1 MIEFKNV
8 TKIFNFKMP
17 NETIALKDINFK
29 IEDNEIVLLKGPS
42 GSGKSTILSL
52 IAALSKPTFGEVIVD
67 NKRVSKLPDNFAALF
82 RREHIGFIFQKFNL
96 ISDLSVYEN
105 VITPLV
111 VSDLTK
117 EEIDKKAAKVMEKF
131 DIIHK
136 KNQKVKNLSGG
147 EQQRCAIARALVND
161 PDIVLA
167 DEPTA
172 NLDEQL
178 SLNFLKFV
186 EEIKS
191 EKKTLII
198 STHDPLFFENPIF
211 SKIIE
216 INKGRLV

>member
-17 NETIALKDINFK
+17 NETVALKDINFK
-29 IEDNEIVLLKGPS
+29 IEDSEIVLLKWPS

-117 EEIDKKAAKVMEKF
+117 EEIDKKATKVMEKF
-131 DIIHK
+131 NIIHK
-136 KNQKVKNLSGG
+136 KDQKVKNLSGG

-186 EEIKS
+186 EEIKN

-211 SKIIE
+211 SKVIE
-216 INKGRLV
+216 INKGRLI

>member
-17 NETIALKDINFK
+17 NETVALKDINFK
-29 IEDNEIVLLKGPS
+29 IEDSEIVLLKGPS

-117 EEIDKKAAKVMEKF
+117 EEIDKKATKVMEKF
-131 DIIHK
+131 NIIHK
-136 KNQKVKNLSGG
+136 KDQKVKNLSGG

-191 EKKTLII
+191 EGKTLII

-211 SKIIE
+211 SKVIQ
-216 INKGRLV
+216 INKGRLI

>member
-17 NETIALKDINFK
+17 NETVALKDINFK
-29 IEDNEIVLLKGPS
+29 IEDSEIVLLKGPS

-117 EEIDKKAAKVMEKF
+117 EEIDKKATKVMEKF
-131 DIIHK
+131 NIIHK
-136 KNQKVKNLSGG
+136 KDQKVKNLSGG

-186 EEIKS
+186 EEIKN

-211 SKIIE
+211 SKVIE
-216 INKGRLV
+216 INKGRLI